1 MGTIIG
7 KTVYKKQL
15 LERLYRK
22 NNYWKDC
29 TEKTIIG
36 KTVQKKQSM

>member
-7 KTVYKKQL
+7 KTVY
-15 LERLYRK
+15 K

-36 KTVQKKQSM
+36 KTVQKKQSMSHLIF